1 MKTPPQRRK
10 VQNDIHQARGRFR
23 NVLND
28 TLAGSDDDGNA
39 SEEDLPHRGRPPKHL
54 ANIMQREIQSPR
66 SSRHNSLSPGKYIT
80 PTKRRKREERESESL
95 GIENDKSSSVQPT
108 QKIQAESFVMKLFD
122 RSLDLSKY
130 TEQTALYPICRAWM
144 ANQPRNPNIRSYR
157 DRRSPSPVERKSN
170 AAEILEQLQRGEIRN
185 VKSMPAPK
193 RTDLPKIPVL
203 SRDVSSTKEI
213 DDVVF
218 GSKNLSKDELLD
230 NHLMKWKTLKS
241 SWLKQNSNY
250 QKRYEI
256 NHLILQ
262 QLFKP

>member
-10 VQNDIHQARGRFR
+10 GHNDIQQARGRFR

-28 TLAGSDDDGNA
+28 TMADSDDDDENA

-54 ANIMQREIQSPR
+54 ANTMQREIQSPR

-80 PTKRRKREERESESL
+80 PTKRRKREEQPTD
-95 GIENDKSSSVQPT
+95 DKSAAQPT

-144 ANQPRNPNIRSYR
+144 SNQPRNPNIRSYR

-170 AAEILEQLQRGEIRN
+170 AAEMLEQLQRGDIRN
-185 VKSMPAPK
+185 VTSMPAPK
-193 RTDLPKIPVL
+193 RTDAPKIPVL
-203 SRDVSSTKEI
+203 DRDISSTKEI
-213 DDVVF
+213 DEVVF
-218 GSKNLSKDELLD
+218 GSNTLNKNELLSD
-230 NHLMKWKTLKS
+230 HLIKWRNLKS
-241 SWLKQNSNY
+241 SWLKQTGSY
-250 QKRYEI
+250 QKRYEL